1 MVTIVLSM
9 IGICL
14 KSILLCI
21 LDSLLLCYYCICHVS
36 HDYHVITAHL
46 FCFIGESDGG
56 DWKVLC
62 EEPSRK
68 SPNTSVLI
76 RADSVTFG
84 AVRENGIRDT
94 ANSHFQEGRLR
105 RGRSSAMTLDRRSM
119 IHKQLE
125 ESKKEVKTLQGQLID
140 AVNALKK
147 AKRDAEEIGKKK
159 LEVENEAEKLKKQLE
174 QMQAKMM
181 EVEEKAQGA
190 EKTIKMQNLWI
201 QDLKSQKILSASTTP
216 SPDQGSP
223 VSEIIVQTD
232 ESLQQLWLL
241 SPDEIQL
248 TQAELARDSW
258 SSIYVASYRG
268 LHVAVKCFKG
278 GTLITENNKTKYLK
292 AMNIVVKA
300 RHPNI
305 TQFIGATLEPSP
317 MILTELMPTTLKM
330 TLRQGPLPKRQ
341 VLSVASDIA
350 GALHYLHQWVPDPI
364 IHRNIST
371 STILLEP
378 MGNNTWRAKISDC
391 GSSNF
396 TSHLCITSS
405 SSTAHMSIFMAPE
418 AKAPELHSPKMDVYS
433 FGVVLLEMCQ
443 PAEDIAPTN
452 DLRPRLQRL
461 AWISMASLVRACTS
475 AAPADRLSMNDI
487 IKRLSSGG
495 TNTESLV

>member
-1 MVTIVLSM
+1 M
-9 IGICL
+9 
-14 KSILLCI
+14 
-21 LDSLLLCYYCICHVS
+21 
-36 HDYHVITAHL
+36 
-46 FCFIGESDGG
+46 
-56 DWKVLC
+56 C
-62 EEPSRK
+62 EEPNRK
-68 SPNTSVLI
+68 SPNTSVLT

-84 AVRENGIRDT
+84 AVKENGIRDST
-94 ANSHFQEGRLR
+94 NSQFQEGRLR
-105 RGRSSAMTLDRRSM
+105 RGRSVMTLDRRSM
-119 IHKQLE
+119 VHKQLE
-125 ESKKEVKTLQGQLID
+125 ESKKEVRTLQGQLID

-147 AKRDAEEIGKKK
+147 AKRDAEEAGKKK

-181 EVEEKAQGA
+181 EVEEKAQAA

-201 QDLKSQKILSASTTP
+201 QDLKTQKSLSTSTSP
-216 SPDQGSP
+216 SPDEGSP
-223 VSEIIVQTD
+223 VSEIVQSD
-232 ESLQQLWLL
+232 ESLQQLWFV
-241 SPDEIQL
+241 SPDEVQL
-248 TQAELARDSW
+248 TQAELSRDSW

-278 GTLITENNKTKYLK
+278 GTLTENNKTKYLK

-305 TQFIGATLEPSP
+305 TQFIGATLEPSL

-330 TLRQGPLPKRQ
+330 TLRQGPLAKRQ

-350 GALHYLHQWVPDPI
+350 GALNYLHQWVPDPI

-371 STILLEP
+371 STTLLEP

-405 SSTAHMSIFMAPE
+405 SSTAQMSIFMAPE

-461 AWISMASLVRACTS
+461 TWIPMASLVRACTS

-495 TNTESLV
+495 TNVESLV